1 MFLTTSLSLH
11 TERVTYGGFKF
22 WCASLSEFNIFN
34 TMNWNKPGRKKN
46 KRNDYLCLAPVF
58 LCCSC
63 GTVTW
68 RNRNSRA
75 RQEQYWS
82 LLFLRGRISIINC
95 TACVP
100 ICNLIRS
107 FVCLTHIYQKMNED
121 ETNSRRM
128 EKKKWKIKYWLGS
141 RVFCVVISLK
151 MRFPISCHFHFR
163 LWLFHRCNF
172 LVSLS
177 PKFWFGFGW
186 IVYKYSVFE
195 CNLH

>member
-1 MFLTTSLSLH
+1 
-11 TERVTYGGFKF
+11 
-22 WCASLSEFNIFN
+22 
-34 TMNWNKPGRKKN
+34 MNWNKPGREKN

-58 LCCSC
+58 FVLLA
-63 GTVTW
+63 TVTW

-163 LWLFHRCNF
+163 LWRFHRCNF
-172 LVSLS
+172 FVSLS
-177 PKFWFGFGW
+177 PKFWFGCG
-186 IVYKYSVFE
+186 
-195 CNLH
+195 